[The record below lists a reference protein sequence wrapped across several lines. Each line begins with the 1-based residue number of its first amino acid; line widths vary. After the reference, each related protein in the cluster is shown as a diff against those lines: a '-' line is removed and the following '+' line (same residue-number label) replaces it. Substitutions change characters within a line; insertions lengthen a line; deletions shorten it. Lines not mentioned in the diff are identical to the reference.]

1 MVQPREL
8 TDSPFDL
15 GLSLCFSIVAVVVAV
30 VSVPAVVSVTV
41 GLTFLLFVPGYT
53 VTVALFPGKIQWNGT
68 GDGSD
73 GLFPFD
79 RLVLSVVVSIALAI
93 IVGVNIEFTPLS
105 ISAPTVVGGLSIVT
119 LIAVIVGAVRRSR
132 VEERNAT
139 AWTAARSKR
148 SGGSL
153 LAGDHRTLATLMV
166 VMAVGVSLVSVA
178 VVAGTVE
185 RGEQYTE
192 FGLLSE
198 NESGSLVATGHPS
211 EMTVEDATP
220 LYYTIT
226 NREQRTETY
235 YIVVQLQ
242 EVAPNGTVTRSERIT
257 GFRETVDAEETIQQG
272 HTITPTFT
280 GDDLRVQYLLYT
292 SQPPEEPGESNAYD
306 HLHIWVDVTA

>member
-53 VTVALFPGKIQWNGT
+53 VTVALFPGEIQWNGT
-68 GDGSD
+68 GDVSD

-139 AWTAARSKR
+139 AWTAARSKQ
-148 SGGSL
+148 SGGSV

-192 FGLLSE
+192 FGLLAE

-242 EVAPNGTVTRSERIT
+242 EVTPNGTVTRSERIT
-257 GFRETVDAEETIQQG
+257 GFRETVDAEETIQRG

-292 SQPPEEPGESNAYD
+292 SQPPEEPSESNAYD